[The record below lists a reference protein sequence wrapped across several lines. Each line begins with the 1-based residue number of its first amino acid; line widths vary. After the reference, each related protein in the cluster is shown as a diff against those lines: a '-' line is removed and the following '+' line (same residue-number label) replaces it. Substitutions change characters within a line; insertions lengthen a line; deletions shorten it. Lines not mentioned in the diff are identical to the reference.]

1 MKNTERLA
9 LLFGLGNLLTAA
21 SQLRALVGPATILT
35 GFPAGGQPPA
45 APSRAKHQGLNAGQQ
60 RPDRSSHSLHRSVK
74 YNLHQGDPIQSI
86 LRLLKFYN
94 LGLQVRHP
102 IQSGRQF
109 TQKGLNGIPY
119 EIVTRVPISK
129 LRSFS
134 NRHSNQWS
142 TTASINFLPGSLLRG
157 TLRYCVAANK
167 ATHQELPERSRQLD
181 RSCWQ

>member
-86 LRLLKFYN
+86 L
-94 LGLQVRHP
+94 
-102 IQSGRQF
+102 S
-109 TQKGLNGIPY
+109 
-119 EIVTRVPISK
+119 
-129 LRSFS
+129 S
-134 NRHSNQWS
+134 N
-142 TTASINFLPGSLLRG
+142 
-157 TLRYCVAANK
+157 Y
-167 ATHQELPERSRQLD
+167 
-181 RSCWQ
+181 RSCRLKEFVLFCRYGHCRMPTCSSEEATTRGCTRNLRRTK

>member
-86 LRLLKFYN
+86 LK
-94 LGLQVRHP
+94 LG
-102 IQSGRQF
+102 I
-109 TQKGLNGIPY
+109 
-119 EIVTRVPISK
+119 
-129 LRSFS
+129 
-134 NRHSNQWS
+134 
-142 TTASINFLPGSLLRG
+142 LRG
-157 TLRYCVAANK
+157 AKLGSRSPSVATAAMITVGFVLQAVIMAVSLRF
-167 ATHQELPERSRQLD
+167 LG
-181 RSCWQ
+181 